1 MTTRSKTHKAT
12 FAPNKA
18 SVRPDARG
26 EKPTLCNITGRM
38 DASKRGKSASVHYGF
53 SQKSN
58 KSCYLLKRFGKEK
71 NLIFQGLPGT
81 KKGDFEG
88 RR

>member
-1 MTTRSKTHKAT
+1 
-12 FAPNKA
+12 
-18 SVRPDARG
+18 
-26 EKPTLCNITGRM
+26 M

-58 KSCYLLKRFGKEK
+58 KFCYLLKRFGKEK
-71 NLIFQGLPGT
+71 SLIFQGLPGT

-88 RR
+88 GR

>member
-1 MTTRSKTHKAT
+1 
-12 FAPNKA
+12 
-18 SVRPDARG
+18 
-26 EKPTLCNITGRM
+26 M

-81 KKGDFEG
+81 KKGDLKADDKYIVSLKNGVLTGNKTAGAVKQKKVYNFLSL
-88 RR
+88 

>member
-1 MTTRSKTHKAT
+1 MHKAT

-18 SVRPDARG
+18 SMRPDAKG
-26 EKPTLCNITGRM
+26 ERPPLGHDHRTHGRIKTG
-38 DASKRGKSASVHYGF
+38 K
-53 SQKSN
+53 
-58 KSCYLLKRFGKEK
+58 KRFYALRVFTVIKQALLPVETLWERK